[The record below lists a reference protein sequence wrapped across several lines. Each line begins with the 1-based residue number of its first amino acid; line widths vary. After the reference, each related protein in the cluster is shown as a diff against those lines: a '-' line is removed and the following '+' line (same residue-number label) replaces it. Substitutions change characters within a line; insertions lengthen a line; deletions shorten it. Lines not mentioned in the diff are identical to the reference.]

1 METVPHYP
9 VPTNPTDTLIVNAD
23 YATVI
28 AEYDEP
34 REKNGAHQSEAQL
47 EKRLIEVLISQG
59 YEYLPIHTEEDLLT
73 NLRTQIELLNTRDN
87 EPLALSDDEWKRLLT
102 YHIAKPSEGRAEK
115 THRIQKEPRIA
126 FERDNGTTRN
136 ITLLDRRSP
145 NNNRVQVINQYSVQ
159 GSDGTHP
166 LMNRYDVTILVN
178 GLPMVHIELKKRGVS
193 IKEAFQQI
201 DRYQKESFWAGLGLY
216 EYVQLFVISNG
227 SQTKYYS
234 NTVRNAQV
242 AKYGNAQERNIKAGT
257 ESFEFTSYWADAQN
271 HRITDLIPFART
283 FLAKR
288 TILNIITR
296 YCVLNTEGTLLVMRP
311 YQIVATESIINRV
324 LIANNDR
331 RRIGTRQGGGF
342 IWHTTGSGKTLTSF
356 KTAQLL
362 AETGLVEKVLFV
374 VDRKD
379 LDYQTMKE
387 YDAFEKGAANSNSST
402 RILNAQLSDPSKR
415 IIITTIHK
423 LNSLI
428 KSETN
433 HPAYSQRVA
442 IIFDE
447 CHRSQFGDMH
457 RAITKR
463 FTKYSIFGFT
473 GTPIFDANST
483 GALGATTES
492 LFVANV
498 CMNIL

>member
-1 METVPHYP
+1 MT
-9 VPTNPTDTLIVNAD
+9 TNLLLL
-23 YATVI
+23 ATV
-28 AEYDEP
+28 
-34 REKNGAHQSEAQL
+34 NGSG
-47 EKRLIEVLISQG
+47 S
-59 YEYLPIHTEEDLLT
+59 LPI
-73 NLRTQIELLNTRDN
+73 N
-87 EPLALSDDEWKRLLT
+87 
-102 YHIAKPSEGRAEK
+102 IAKPSEGRAEK
-115 THRIQKEPRIA
+115 THRVQKEPRIA

-136 ITLLDRRSP
+136 ITLLDRRNP
-145 NNNRVQVINQYSVQ
+145 NNNRLQVINQYSVQ

-311 YQIVATESIINRV
+311 YQIVATERIINRV

-331 RRIGTRQGGGF
+331 RRIGHPPRREAL
-342 IWHTTGSGKTLTSF
+342 SGTLPVRGRPSPAL
-356 KTAQLL
+356 KPRNYWLKR
-362 AETGLVEKVLFV
+362 VWSK
-374 VDRKD
+374 K
-379 LDYQTMKE
+379 
-387 YDAFEKGAANSNSST
+387 SS
-402 RILNAQLSDPSKR
+402 S
-415 IIITTIHK
+415 
-423 LNSLI
+423 
-428 KSETN
+428 
-433 HPAYSQRVA
+433 
-442 IIFDE
+442 
-447 CHRSQFGDMH
+447 
-457 RAITKR
+457 
-463 FTKYSIFGFT
+463 
-473 GTPIFDANST
+473 
-483 GALGATTES
+483 
-492 LFVANV
+492 
-498 CMNIL
+498 